1 MAHYLLSMPRL
12 ATMLAGAASVA
23 VAAAIVTHAE
33 PAHADVD
40 FQLAG
45 TTGAAW
51 MRALPT
57 LHSAALSTA
66 ARDVPDARIPV
77 GGSLTWMGAGFEL
90 GMTVDAHVVIPGLGI
105 AAYAAV
111 GSYDTVLTSA
121 DGSIAT
127 VRPWTAF
134 RIDVPLPGIG
144 YRVKERRW
152 MFQADIRTGISI
164 MSLNGTIA
172 GGSSET
178 ETPLTAITP
187 MLVAEVEACRR
198 LDPVTRVCLQVA
210 PRIYD
215 FGVMN
220 GGTLGLRVEW
230 GR

>member
-1 MAHYLLSMPRL
+1 MPRF
-12 ATMLAGAASVA
+12 ATSLAGAVG
-23 VAAAIVTHAE
+23 VVVGIAIVVHPV
-33 PAHADVD
+33 PARADVD

-51 MRALPT
+51 MRALPA
-57 LHSAALSTA
+57 LRSPALSTA

-77 GGSLTWMGAGFEL
+77 GGSLTWMGAGLEI
-90 GMTVDAHVVIPGLGI
+90 GMTVDAHIVIPGIGV

-127 VRPWTAF
+127 VRPWSAY
-134 RIDVPLPGIG
+134 RIDMPLPGIG

-152 MFQADIRTGISI
+152 MFQADVRTGLSVLS
-164 MSLNGTIA
+164 MNGTIA

-178 ETPLTAITP
+178 ETSLTAISGV
-187 MLVAEVEACRR
+187 LVAEVEACRR
-198 LDPVTRVCLQVA
+198 LDPVTRVCVQVA

-215 FGVMN
+215 FGFMN